1 MRAFCQAPN
10 GACIYCKEID
20 CRKIASAPA
29 AREIPGRR
37 MRSWRDSRAQALF
50 ASNITRS
57 ALSNFILQKFWL
69 HDGSFERRQTSRGH
83 GGEATQRD
91 RTDGLRKCVGRAVG
105 EFLHAEDRLVLTLG
119 NRPGRLDRQGLQA
132 QAQWA
137 MMFSQRPDHGVRCGF
152 QFRKISFCSLIPVV
166 RPERQR
172 RQSVLV
178 E

>member
-1 MRAFCQAPN
+1 MPQTKSSLDSMAWRSLAGRRRIVPRGGQQCEVDSCCS
-10 GACIYCKEID
+10 G
-20 CRKIASAPA
+20 
-29 AREIPGRR
+29 EIPGRR

-91 RTDGLRKCVGRAVG
+91 RTDGLRKCVGCAVG

-119 NRPGRLDRQGLQA
+119 NRPGRLDRQGFQA

-137 MMFSQRPDHGVRCGF
+137 MMFSQRPDHGVR
-152 QFRKISFCSLIPVV
+152 
-166 RPERQR
+166 
-172 RQSVLV
+172 
-178 E
+178 